1 MGGPEYARFVGI
13 RSLEPVGVYLPGD
26 KNYPVGRRQWRS
38 SPPNHLFHESG
49 APRRTSIVH
58 QPGSNHLI
66 SYTTL
71 LDHLCFQAVHDCA
84 VVAVVASNLPKVC
97 SSISTVRSCISAAW
111 SSHLPSCLYSLPISS
126 GGSAV
131 RPARVVGRRRGVRVA
146 ARG

>member
-84 VVAVVASNLPKVC
+84 VVASNLPKVC

-111 SSHLPSCLYSLPISS
+111 WLTPPLVSILTAHILRGERRSTRSGCRTTPRGSS
-126 GGSAV
+126 GSAWL
-131 RPARVVGRRRGVRVA
+131 R
-146 ARG
+146 